1 MINHAKQIWLNTEEK
16 NQYAEVAHTFYLSEP
31 VSNVILEI
39 YCETEYVV
47 QINGKFTGGGQYK
60 SYENKRVYDS
70 YDVTSFLKKGE
81 NAIFI
86 IAYHQGLNSLT
97 YACGKAGVAFALG
110 TSAKQ
115 YALSG
120 ADSKIR
126 PCALYRSG
134 EGVELTTGQI
144 GYSYHYDATAK
155 PLPWQNA
162 RIVECNLPFE
172 KRPVRKLEYQS
183 VVCGKICAQGYL
195 KRETCLTAAENMQI
209 DYLSCRDKNEIFD
222 GMRIKKNP
230 DGVYFV
236 LDLGNEYAGLF
247 TMTLR
252 AGAGT
257 EIDIGY
263 GEHLDD
269 LRVRTYGGARH
280 FASNYRCCDGEQS
293 FTGYFRRFAGRY
305 LSVHITNM
313 MDDVVFSEIGLI
325 PTCYP
330 LANQEY
336 FKCNDYFY
344 NKLYE
349 TSIRTLKLCMHEHYE
364 DCPWREQALYA
375 FDSYVQMRCGYYAY
389 GEYEFA
395 RASLALLADGQ
406 RENGHLRIC
415 APSGEN
421 LTIPSFSLCWILSL
435 EQYVLFSGD
444 VDFGIRM
451 LPVADK
457 ILKAFRVENDMI
469 VKDYSEEN
477 WYFYEWSEG
486 GLDGDLVGKSIV
498 GDDSVLHFY
507 YILACE
513 SYNKVCKYGGLTEKY
528 DTKAMKTK
536 VREVFYDEE
545 AGLFRTFCES
555 NIFHELTQALAILSG
570 TADWE
575 LLAPMLAKE
584 DNGLVK
590 VTLSTS
596 IYKYDALLKGG
607 NQYLEFVT
615 DDIAKIWGDMIYAG
629 ANTLWETSVGADD
642 FGNAGSLCHA
652 WSAVPVYILYRY
664 HLGFRPTAP
673 GFQGYLLEPYA
684 TTAISR
690 IDAQLYT
697 PSETMRISVKDGVV
711 IEKEKF

>member
-1 MINHAKQIWLNTEEK
+1 M
-16 NQYAEVAHTFYLSEP
+16 HTFYLSETG
-31 VSNVILEI
+31 VSATFEI
-39 YCETEYVV
+39 YCETEYAAW
-47 QINGKFTGGGQYK
+47 INGRFAGSGQYK

-81 NAIFI
+81 NEVFI

-97 YACGKAGVAFALG
+97 YACGKAGVVFALD
-110 TSAKQ
+110 TSAGE
-115 YALSG
+115 YVLSG
-120 ADSKIR
+120 GDSKVR
-126 PCALYRSG
+126 PCTMYRSG
-134 EGVELTTGQI
+134 AGVELTTGQI
-144 GYSYHYDATAK
+144 GYSYHFDATAK
-155 PLPWQNA
+155 PMPWQDA
-162 RIVECNLPFE
+162 YIVECDLPFE
-172 KRPVRKLEYQS
+172 KRPIKKLEHQA

-195 KRETCLTAAENMQI
+195 RRESCLTAAENMQN
-209 DYLSCRDKNEIFD
+209 DFLSSRDKNEIFD
-222 GMRIKKNP
+222 GKCIKKNP
-230 DGVYFV
+230 NGVYFI
-236 LDLGNEYAGLF
+236 LDLENEYAGLF

-252 AGAGT
+252 AGEGT

-313 MDDVVFSEIGLI
+313 TDDVVFSEIGLI

-330 LANQEY
+330 LAKQEY
-336 FKCNDYFY
+336 FRCNDYFY

-349 TSIRTLKLCMHEHYE
+349 VSIRTLKLCMHEHYE

-395 RASLALLADGQ
+395 RASLILLADGQ
-406 RENGHLRIC
+406 HENGLLGIC

-421 LTIPSFSLCWILSL
+421 LVIPSFALCWIMSL

-444 VDFGIRM
+444 IDFGFRM
-451 LPVADK
+451 LSVADK
-457 ILKAFRVENDMI
+457 ILKAFRVENNMI

-477 WYFYEWSEG
+477 WHFYEWSEG

-513 SYNKVCKYGGLTEKY
+513 SYNKICKYGGLAEKY
-528 DTKAMKTK
+528 ETTAMKEK
-536 VREVFYDEE
+536 VREMFYDEK
-545 AGLFRTFCES
+545 AGLFRTFCDS
-555 NIFHELTQALAILSG
+555 DVYHELTQALAILSG
-570 TADWE
+570 VADWE
-575 LLAPMLAKE
+575 MIAPILAKE
-584 DNGLVK
+584 NNGLVK

-596 IYKYDALLKGG
+596 MYKYDALLKDS

-615 DDIAKIWGDMIYAG
+615 DDIAKIWGDMIYSG
-629 ANTLWETSVGADD
+629 ANTLWETSAGADD

-664 HLGFRPTAP
+664 HIGFYPTAP
-673 GFQGYLLEPYA
+673 GFQSYSLKPCA
-684 TTAISR
+684 TTAISQ
-690 IDAQLYT
+690 IDAQLYM
-697 PSETMRISVKDGVV
+697 PSEILRISAKDGAVTD
-711 IEKEKF
+711 KEYVSFA